1 MGASKNTNLMGWDKI
16 WAFNKA
22 VIDPSVPR
30 YTALL
35 ADGLVPLI
43 LEGAPPAPF
52 AETMAIR
59 PRRDGVGGDGQGS
72 TDRAVAVPL

>member
-35 ADGLVPLI
+35 ADGLVPLS

-52 AETMAIR
+52 AETMATR
-59 PRRDGVGGDGQGS
+59 PRRDASTATGRGGA
-72 TDRAVAVPL
+72 DRAAAVPL